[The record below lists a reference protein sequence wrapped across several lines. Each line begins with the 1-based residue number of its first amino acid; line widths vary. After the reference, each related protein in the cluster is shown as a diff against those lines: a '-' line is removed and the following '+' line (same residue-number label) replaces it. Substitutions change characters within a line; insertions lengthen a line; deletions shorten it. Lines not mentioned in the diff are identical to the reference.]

1 MTILYYESETEIMK
15 LKSELIGTRD
25 FYKRVFAI
33 VIPMII
39 QNTITNVVSLLDN
52 VMVGRVGTL
61 QMSAVTIVNQ
71 LMFVF
76 YLCIFGGMAGAG
88 IFSTQYAGAND
99 NDGIRHCMRMK
110 VIIGVLMSGIAI
122 GIFLILKEP
131 LIKMYIAE
139 NTSAED
145 TAATIKYA
153 LDYLNV
159 MLIGLLPFAI
169 MQIYASSL
177 REIGETKLPML
188 ASVTAIL
195 VNLVFNYFLIFG
207 KFGFPC
213 LGVKGA
219 AIATVISRFVEAGMI
234 VLVVTVKRKKYPF
247 VIGLFK
253 KFSIPWKLSKQ
264 IIVKGMPLLVNEFL
278 WSSSMA
284 VLLQCYS
291 TRGITVLS
299 AVNIANTVNNLFNV
313 VFLTMGNA
321 VAIIVGQHLGANRI
335 DEAKKSVWQLLTLS
349 VGCCVVMGGI
359 MACLAPFIPHIYN
372 TEPEVKRL
380 ATYFLFTVAALMPV
394 FAFAHNCYFTLR
406 SGGRT
411 IITFLFDSAFSW
423 VIVVPL
429 GWFLAG
435 YTSLP
440 ILPLYIMLQSLD
452 IIKCVIGFFMVKKG
466 MWIRNII
473 DED

>member
-1 MTILYYESETEIMK
+1 MKVKDIMK
-15 LKSELIGTRD
+15 LKSNLIGTKE
-25 FYKRVFAI
+25 FYKRVIAI

-88 IFSTQYAGAND
+88 IFATQYAGAND
-99 NDGIRHCMRMK
+99 TDGVRNCMRMK
-110 VIIGVLMSGIAI
+110 AIVGVLMTGLAL
-122 GIFLILKEP
+122 GIFLIFKTP
-131 LIKMYIAE
+131 LIKMYIAAD
-139 NTSAED
+139 TSAAD
-145 TAATIKYA
+145 ATATIKYA
-153 LDYLNV
+153 TDYMNV
-159 MLIGLLPFAI
+159 MLIGLLPFSI
-169 MQIYASSL
+169 MQVYASSL
-177 REIGETKLPML
+177 REVGETKLPMF
-188 ASVTAIL
+188 ASISAIL

-207 KFGFPC
+207 KFGFPK
-213 LGVKGA
+213 LGVTGA
-219 AIATVISRFVEAGMI
+219 AIATVLSRFVEAGI
-234 VLVVTVKRKKYPF
+234 IILAATLKRKKFPF
-247 VIGLFK
+247 VIGVFK
-253 KFSIPWKLSKQ
+253 SIYVPRNLAKQ
-264 IIVKGMPLLVNEFL
+264 IITKGMPLLVNEFL

-291 TRGITVLS
+291 VRGIQVLS
-299 AVNIANTVNNLFNV
+299 AVNISNTVNNLFNV

-335 DEAKKSVWQLLTLS
+335 EEAKKSVWQLLTLS
-349 VGCCVVMGGI
+349 VGCCILMGGI
-359 MACLAPFIPHIYN
+359 MACLAPFIPHIYK
-372 TEPEVKRL
+372 TEAEVKQM
-380 ATYFLFTVAALMPV
+380 ATYFLFAVAALMPV

-411 IITFLFDSAFSW
+411 LITFLFDSAFSW
-423 VIVVPL
+423 AIVVPL
-429 GWFLAG
+429 AYILSK

-440 ILPLYIMLQSLD
+440 IVPLYIIVQSLD
-452 IIKCVIGFFMVKKG
+452 IIKCIIGFFMVKKG

-473 DED
+473 DND